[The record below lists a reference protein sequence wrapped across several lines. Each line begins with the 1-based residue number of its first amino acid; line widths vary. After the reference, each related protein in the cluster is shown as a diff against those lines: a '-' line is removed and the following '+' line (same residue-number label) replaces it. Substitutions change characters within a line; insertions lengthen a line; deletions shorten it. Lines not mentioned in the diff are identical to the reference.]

1 MTRTAHRARRPPDEL
16 IGRAPRAVPL
26 PHAPLERGSVTAE
39 FATVLPAVMVVALLL
54 LSLTRLVGVSIG
66 CQDAASAAARAAA
79 VAAGGGADASA
90 AARNAVGDGI
100 TLNVSTAGQRVN
112 VVARCPVLPDPRGV
126 LPTVV
131 EGRAVGILT

>member
-1 MTRTAHRARRPPDEL
+1 MTRTAHRARRPPNEL

-54 LSLTRLVGVSIG
+54 LSLARLVGVSIG
-66 CQDAASAAARAAA
+66 CQDAASAAARAA
-79 VAAGGGADASA
+79 VAAGGGADASV

-100 TLNVSTAGQRVN
+100 ALNVSTAGQRVN
-112 VVARCPVLPDPRGV
+112 VVARCPVLSDPRGV

>member
-1 MTRTAHRARRPPDEL
+1 MTCTAHRARRPPNEL
-16 IGRAPRAVPL
+16 IGRMPRAVPL

-54 LSLTRLVGVSIG
+54 LSLARLVGVSIG
-66 CQDAASAAARAAA
+66 CQDAASAAARAA

-100 TLNVSTAGQRVN
+100 ALNVSTAGQRVN
-112 VVARCPVLPDPRGV
+112 VVARCPVLPYPRGV